1 MKIEIARLLASV
13 AVILVAAF
21 LTAAPGPSTAA
32 TPEEAPPAPYP
43 VFTGGSITLEEALR
57 IALEHVP
64 NIQLQRQDA
73 LSKRGLAQE
82 ASGGF
87 DATLVGDVST
97 EYNRQEVGESIKRD
111 ERNKRAELRQDAI
124 DLGVVEDEAT
134 RRAGEFEIALTTLQN
149 NGDLH
154 AVDFSSIY
162 DQADWDLLVGL
173 LETSDPEV
181 VDEVRTV
188 IGQWVTDEAN
198 ASAAERDEAHT
209 QRLAAEKLLRNLG
222 TVPDFEKVVRG
233 NVNLELRKKYRTGVT
248 LTPFLQV
255 NAGGTNYLGKP
266 RSAEFGGKGVDDNY
280 KSVIGFRVTVPLARG
295 RGPESASAA
304 ERAADVTYRASL
316 AATTHAAATSLHE
329 AILAYWQLAAAQDQL
344 AAYEWSMGLSEQL
357 LEISRALAGRQ
368 IPAVE
373 VGRAQA
379 RAAEARARVEQ
390 GRRSLHESRVAFAR
404 KIGLSVSATNEAP
417 LAADEFPAVPD
428 STDLARLDS
437 PAWQEHA
444 IRQRQDYRS
453 ATLMQWASNVLVR
466 GAAVDVRP
474 QADLEVEL
482 SASGLD
488 ENNTFLEG
496 FRGAFGPYTGPGAKV
511 SLLVDWPLSAGVQ
524 GGRYMQSQARYRQQQ
539 ITARDL
545 ERTIRSNVLFTI
557 GSLRESARQVADYEE
572 AVRLYRQSV
581 ENEVRKLRDGR
592 STVIDAITTEQR
604 LLDAETALVAS
615 RQQLAQTLASF
626 RFETGTLVQEQ
637 SDGGWVRPE
646 DAMTLPEPEGA
657 PR

>member
-1 MKIEIARLLASV
+1 MKILVGRFAAAAVVTVATLFPSLARGQAGAESS
-13 AVILVAAF
+13 
-21 LTAAPGPSTAA
+21 G
-32 TPEEAPPAPYP
+32 EAPLPPFP
-43 VFTGGSITLEEALR
+43 VFTGETITLEEALR

-64 NIQLQRQDA
+64 NIQLQREDA
-73 LSKRGLAQE
+73 LSKRGLARE
-82 ASGGF
+82 ASGAF
-87 DATLVGDVST
+87 DATLVGDIST
-97 EYNRQEVGESIKRD
+97 EYNRQEVSESIKRD
-111 ERNKRAELRQDAI
+111 ERNKREELRQDAI
-124 DLGVVEDEAT
+124 DLGALEDAAGQ
-134 RRAGEFEIALTTLQN
+134 RAAEFENALSTLQDD
-149 NGDLH
+149 GDLH

-198 ASAAERDEAHT
+198 ASVAERDDAHT
-209 QRLAAEKLLRNLG
+209 QRLEAEKLLRNLG
-222 TVPDFEKVVRG
+222 TVPDYEKVVRG
-233 NVNLELRKKYRTGVT
+233 NLNLELRKKYRTGIT

-255 NAGGTNYLGKP
+255 NAGGTNYLDKP

-280 KSVIGFRVTVPLARG
+280 KSIIGFRVTVPLARG

-329 AILAYWQLAAAQDQL
+329 AILAYWQLAAAQEQL
-344 AAYEWSMGLSEQL
+344 AAFEWSMGLSNQL

-390 GRRSLHESRVAFAR
+390 GRRGLHEARLAFAR
-404 KIGLSVSATNEAP
+404 KIGLAVSATSEAP
-417 LAADEFPAVPD
+417 LAADEFPAAPD
-428 STDLARLDS
+428 SASLAGLDS
-437 PAWQEHA
+437 PLWQDQA
-444 IRQRQDYRS
+444 IRTRQDYKS
-453 ATLMQWASNVLVR
+453 ATLMQWASNVLMR

-474 QADLEVEL
+474 VADLEVEL

-511 SLLVDWPLSAGVQ
+511 SLLLDWPLSAGVQ
-524 GGRYMQSQARYRQQQ
+524 GGRHVQRQAFYRQQQ

-557 GSLRESARQVADYEE
+557 GSLRESAQQVADYEE

-626 RFETGTLVQEQ
+626 RFETGTLVEEQ
-637 SDGGWVRPE
+637 PDGGWVRPE
-646 DAMTLPEPEGA
+646 AIMGLPA
-657 PR
+657 PGPSSR